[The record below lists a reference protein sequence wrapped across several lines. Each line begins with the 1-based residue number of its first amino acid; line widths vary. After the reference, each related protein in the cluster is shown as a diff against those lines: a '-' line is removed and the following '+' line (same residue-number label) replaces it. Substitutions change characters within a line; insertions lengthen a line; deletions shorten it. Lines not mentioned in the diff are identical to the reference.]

1 MAENR
6 EEVLTKEQSY
16 KDFPTPNRAI
26 SRKKVTQSNNH
37 RMVKLHR
44 EKMR

>member
-26 SRKKVTQSNNH
+26 SRKKSNPIKQSQNG
-37 RMVKLHR
+37 
-44 EKMR
+44 